1 MNPIDISE
9 AQKHFD
15 ELLARTEVGE
25 EFVITRDGVA
35 VALLQPLARRTPI
48 FGLDEGVFTVPD
60 DFDEMSEA
68 EIALFEAD
76 DLTL

>member
-1 MNPIDISE
+1 MAEVDLAE
-9 AQKHFD
+9 AQEHFV
-15 ELLARTEVGE
+15 ELVARAEKGE
-25 EFVITRDGVA
+25 EIVITRDGVP
-35 VALLQPLARRTPI
+35 VALLQALARRTPI